1 MVVLLVLSTT
11 SRIPAQQLSA
21 SASPG
26 RDLIHIWGYRGLA
39 PVLLRWEAA
48 YETIHPDV
56 HFENHLNSPATV
68 MAGLYDGVADLALMG
83 RELWPV
89 ETMAYHWVYQQQ
101 PFGVV
106 VLTAGLNA
114 PDQSFTPVVIVNS
127 SNPLTSISV
136 SQLDGIYGSEHRIAP
151 ANVRTWGELGLTGK
165 WAQQPIHAYGFGPED
180 SLGVFF
186 RHDVLRLD
194 FKPNPESK
202 LLSDHDSATTS
213 AADRINR
220 AIAADPYAIGYTRL
234 SSGSTVKLLAVASPA
249 VTWPSQ
255 ATLASHQYALT
266 RSLSIYCRR
275 FPGKPLDP
283 RLDQFLHFVLSSQA
297 QDLVRPSDGFLP
309 LNAVLMEE
317 QRQKLDAP
325 LAAASGSNW
334 KEQ

>member
-1 MVVLLVLSTT
+1 
-11 SRIPAQQLSA
+11 
-21 SASPG
+21 
-26 RDLIHIWGYRGLA
+26 
-39 PVLLRWEAA
+39 VLLRWEAA
-48 YETIHPDV
+48 YETIHPEV
-56 HFENHLNSPATV
+56 HFDNHLNSPATV

-127 SNPLTSISV
+127 RNPLTSISI
-136 SQLDGIYGSEHRIAP
+136 SQLDGIYGSEHRITP

-165 WAQQPIHAYGFGPED
+165 WARQPIHAYGFGPED

-213 AADRINR
+213 AAQRINR

-234 SSGSTVKLLAVASPA
+234 SSGSAVKLLAVASPA

-255 ATLASHQYALT
+255 ATLGSHQYALT

-297 QDLVRPSDGFLP
+297 QDLVRPFDGFLP

-325 LAAASGSNW
+325 LAAVSGSDW